1 MLCFG
6 ALCAGPVLLSF
17 GRWMD
22 VTILPSAAT
31 SPLALGVKFLLDQV
45 VGCIFWQAAYIT
57 INPAYRRSA
66 VALLESS
73 SVMLET
79 QSQRLGLRP
88 AHHAV
93 AS

>member
-1 MLCFG
+1 M
-6 ALCAGPVLLSF
+6 
-17 GRWMD
+17 
-22 VTILPSAAT
+22 SAAASVPFSSLIT
-31 SPLALGVKFLLDQV
+31 CQLPCARCFQV

-79 QSQRLGLRP
+79 QSQRLGLRH